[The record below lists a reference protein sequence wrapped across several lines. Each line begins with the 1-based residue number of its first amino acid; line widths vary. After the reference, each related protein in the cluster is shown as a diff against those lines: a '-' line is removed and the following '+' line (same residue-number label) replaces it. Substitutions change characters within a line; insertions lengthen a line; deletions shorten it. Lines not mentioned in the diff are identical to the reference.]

1 MWYPFTDTN
10 LKIMNRKII
19 TLALILITGWQARAQ
34 LYISP
39 EAELSVDGSDVTV
52 IALENLDFV
61 NNGAFELGSS
71 DVYFISTD
79 GTDRSI
85 SGSSNTA
92 FDYLYVDMGS
102 QDLILEQDIEAAL
115 VLFNSGRFDLNSND
129 VAVSGNIIDE
139 NDSHHFIGPNGGAII
154 YQTSLNAPVNQN
166 PGRLG
171 AIISST
177 ANLGEVTIRRT
188 HVPSV
193 NDGGESI
200 ARRYTITS
208 ANNSDLDATLRF
220 TYLSHE
226 LNGLPE
232 NELVLW
238 QNSGSGWNLEGAT
251 DRDPSANWVELSG
264 IDSFAEWTAATPGF
278 TPVVELDGK
287 GVMTISSPF
296 PNPVE
301 QGARMAITINSPQ
314 VINAHLR
321 LTDQLGQALR
331 QQVVELHP
339 GEQQLSIDNH
349 GLPAGLYYLN
359 VSVADQ
365 QQTLKV
371 TIQ

>member
-1 MWYPFTDTN
+1 
-10 LKIMNRKII
+10 MNRKII

-39 EAELSVDGSDVTV
+39 GAELSVDGSDVTV

-61 NNGAFELGSS
+61 NNGSFELGSS

-102 QDLILEQDIEAAL
+102 QDLILEQDVEAAL
-115 VLFNSGRFDLNSND
+115 VLFNSGRFNLNNND

-154 YQTSLNAPVNQN
+154 HQTNLSAPANQN
-166 PGRLG
+166 PANLG
-171 AIISST
+171 AVFTS
-177 ANLGEVTIRRT
+177 AADLGEVTIRRT
-188 HVPSV
+188 HVPA
-193 NDGGESI
+193 NEDGGQSI
-200 ARRYTITS
+200 ARRYTITP
-208 ANNSDLDATLRF
+208 ANNSGLDATFRF
-220 TYLSHE
+220 NYLSHE

-264 IDSFAEWTAATPGF
+264 IESFVEWTASTPGF
-278 TPVVELDGK
+278 TPVIELDGI
-287 GVMTISSPF
+287 GNMTISNPF

-301 QGARMAITINSPQ
+301 QGERLMITINTPQ
-314 VINAHLR
+314 AVTAHLQ
-321 LTDQLGQALR
+321 LTDQMGYRVR
-331 QQVVELHP
+331 QHIVELHP
-339 GEQQLSIDNH
+339 GEQYLDVDSQ
-349 GLPAGLYYLN
+349 GLPSGLYYLN
-359 VSVADQ
+359 LSVGQ
-365 QQTLKV
+365 RQQTLKV